1 MPAGSPWLPPG
12 FAGFPTLRAGQG
24 LHRLG
29 RRPYGPLVANPGAK
43 VRFALTGTHA
53 MFYAGATPSIA
64 MWETL
69 LRDVPGESRDVV
81 IRPDELEGRYCVEIE
96 LTRDVAHLALA
107 QAPMRALMPFEGAAW
122 REVEALCKAPTYED
136 THLAIRELEAE
147 LTAGGNLLPV
157 LSWPSRQDGGGLAY
171 LAYTPPMA
179 EDCWRVVGTPID
191 LDTADGRALIH
202 AELERCGM
210 RWVPLATKATRK
222 RSR

>member
-1 MPAGSPWLPPG
+1 
-12 FAGFPTLRAGQG
+12 
-24 LHRLG
+24 
-29 RRPYGPLVANPGAK
+29 LVANPGAK

-69 LRDVPGESRDVV
+69 FRDVPGGSREVL

-96 LTRDVAHLALA
+96 LTRDVPHLALA
-107 QAPMRALMPFEGAAW
+107 QAPMRTMMTFEGPAW
-122 REVEALCKAPTYED
+122 REVEALCKAETYEE

-147 LTAGGNLLPV
+147 LTAAGHPLPV

-171 LAYTPPMA
+171 LAYTPPMS
-179 EDCWRVVGTPID
+179 EDHWRLVDTPIG
-191 LDTADGRALIH
+191 LDTAEGHALIH

-222 RSR
+222 RRT